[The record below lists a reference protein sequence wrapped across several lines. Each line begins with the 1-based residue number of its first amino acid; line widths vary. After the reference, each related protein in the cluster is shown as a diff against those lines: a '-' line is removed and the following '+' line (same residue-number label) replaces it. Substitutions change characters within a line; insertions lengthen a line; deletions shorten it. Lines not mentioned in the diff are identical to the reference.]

1 MCDRIVGL
9 KEVHL
14 ETVNIFHYS
23 QKHLGYIF
31 LYTKLTSTVY
41 CFSENYVSNSPPRPM
56 RDVLFSSWGLF
67 LLLKYCCYDVMVWEN
82 N

>member
-23 QKHLGYIF
+23 QKHLGYVF

-41 CFSENYVSNSPPRPM
+41 CFSENYVSNSPPPPQEM
-56 RDVLFSSWGLF
+56 FCFPLGVCF
-67 LLLKYCCYDVMVWEN
+67 CY
-82 N
+82 

>member
-23 QKHLGYIF
+23 QKHLGYVF

-41 CFSENYVSNSPPRPM
+41 CFSENYVSNFPPPPPPKRCF
-56 RDVLFSSWGLF
+56 VF
-67 LLLKYCCYDVMVWEN
+67 LLGFVFATKILLL
-82 N
+82 

>member
-23 QKHLGYIF
+23 QKHLGYVF

-41 CFSENYVSNSPPRPM
+41 CFSENSVSNSPPPQEM
-56 RDVLFSSWGLF
+56 FCFPLGVCF
-67 LLLKYCCYDVMVWEN
+67 CY
-82 N
+82 